1 MTLSRILAALP
12 GRAWSSSPPPGG
24 PAGRYLTSPGAYTA
38 RLARLLLAILEHQ
51 GPAAGPL
58 LAAAVAAVVAGRAWL
73 RRRQHAAFA
82 ADARTVTILSPPQAD
97 PDGAAALW
105 GHLTGLLRPPRARL
119 LAGQPHLGWEYTWN
133 GGTTAGL
140 SIRLWVPGTIPPGMI
155 ERAVEAAWP
164 GTHTITSAASPPLP
178 PGALTAGGTLRLAR
192 PEILPLSVSHD
203 PDAPLR
209 ALAGAAAGLGDGEHA
224 IVQVLA
230 RPVTGARLR
239 RARRAAR
246 KQRAGQPARLSS
258 RLLDLATPGGHAS
271 SGTRRTASRTDP
283 ELAAE
288 IRAATEKLA
297 SPQWETLIRYATATT
312 AAQVPDGAGRW
323 QARAATAQA
332 GARLRGLAHALASAT
347 ALYTGRNWLARRRL
361 RHPAEAINTRR
372 LRRGDL
378 LSVPELAAIA
388 RLPADPALP
397 GLARAGARAVA
408 PPPAIPLPGPDVR
421 PLGVSD
427 TGKPR
432 PVGLAVADGRHHM
445 RICGP
450 TGTGKTTL
458 IAGQILSD
466 AAAGRGVVFIDPK
479 GDAVTDIIARLP
491 EQAAGKVVLFDP
503 EDRAAPP
510 CLNVLQGDGSG
521 TDTDVIID
529 NVTGIFRR
537 IFAASWGPRTDDI
550 FRSACLTLLGSV
562 PPGSGLVTLAD
573 IPALLGDDAYR
584 HRLTAGIR
592 DPVLRG
598 FWDWYEQLSVP
609 TRAHSIGPL
618 MNKLRAFLLRRFA
631 RQAIAAGPSTFDMAD
646 VLDHGGLCLARL
658 PKGILGE
665 ETAQLVGSFIVA
677 RTWQAASR
685 RARIPETARP
695 DAGLYIDEAQNFLNL
710 PYPLEDMLAEARA
723 YRLSV
728 TMAHQN
734 LAQLPAGPAAG
745 DLRERPLP
753 GHLLGVAGR
762 RPRPGTPHRPGTD
775 RPRPV
780 PPGRLPGRRPAGR
793 RPRRDPRL
801 HPAHPAAAPACPR
814 PRPPHPPRRPRRP
827 RWRHRRHSP
836 AARHRRRRPPAAPR
850 RLTTTCARRRPACPP
865 TPALPGRPRAAG
877 RLARGPELAASLAAR
892 LTARDRWLLRML
904 HEHRV
909 LTTTQITQLAFGT
922 TRAATARLLTLY
934 QHRAVD
940 RFRPL
945 APAGSAPLHFILD
958 EAGAQVLAAEDGIT
972 TAELGYRR
980 DRALAIALSAQL
992 AHTTGANGFFTALAA
1007 AARAS
1012 SGQAALGC
1020 WWSERRCAA
1029 VWGDLARPDGYGR
1042 WREQLPGHAAV
1053 TADFFLEFDN
1063 GTENLARLIAKLAGY
1078 AGPGRPHRHPHPG
1091 AVLAAHRAP
1100 GSRAARPPRR
1110 PASARH
1116 ARRRLGRR
1124 DPRRPGRHR
1133 RPRHRSRRPGAG
1145 RGGLAARRKPRAAA
1159 AAGPAR
1165 PGRPAR
1171 PRRGSADGRAARRP
1185 GVVSPRPRPARLA
1198 RPPRHTGH
1206 PGGQ

>member
-1 MTLSRILAALP
+1 MTLTRILTSRAARVLS
-12 GRAWSSSPPPGG
+12 ASPAPGG
-24 PAGRYLTSPGAYTA
+24 PAGRYLTNPGAGTA
-38 RLARLLLAILEHQ
+38 RLARLLLAAGQHY
-51 GPAAGPL
+51 GPVAGPV
-58 LAAAVAAVVAGRAWL
+58 LAAAAAGFLAGRAWL
-73 RRRQHAAFA
+73 HRRQHAAFTA
-82 ADARTVTILSPPQAD
+82 GARTVTVLAPPQAD

-105 GHLTGLLRPPRARL
+105 GHLTGLLRPPLARWWH
-119 LAGQPHLGWEYTWN
+119 GQPHLGWEYTWA
-133 GGTTAGL
+133 GGAAAGL

-164 GTHTITSAASPPLP
+164 GTHTVTAPAITPLP
-178 PGALTAGGTLRLAR
+178 PGALTEGGTLRLAR
-192 PEILPLSVSHD
+192 PEILPLSTGHD

-246 KQRAGQPARLSS
+246 SQRAGQAARLPV
-258 RLLDLATPGGHAS
+258 RLLDLATPGGHGT
-271 SGTRRTASRTDP
+271 GTRRTPSRTDP

-312 AAQVPDGAGRW
+312 AAQVPDGARRR

-332 GARLRGLAHALASAT
+332 NARLRGLAHALASAT
-347 ALYTGRNWLARRRL
+347 ALYTGRNWLARRHL
-361 RHPAEAINTRR
+361 RHPAEAISTRR

-378 LSVPELAAIA
+378 LSVPELAVIA
-388 RLPADPALP
+388 RLPSDPALP

-408 PPPAIPLPGPDVR
+408 PPPAIPVPGPDVR

-458 IAGQILSD
+458 ITGEILSD

-479 GDAVTDIIARLP
+479 GDAVTDLLGRLP
-491 EQAAGKVVLFDP
+491 EHVAGKVVLFDP
-503 EDRAAPP
+503 EDRGAPP

-550 FRSACLTLLGSV
+550 FRAACLTLLGSV

-584 HRLTAGIR
+584 HRLTGGVR

-723 YRLSV
+723 YRLAV
-728 TMAHQN
+728 VMAHQN
-734 LAQLPAGPAAG
+734 LAQLPQ
-745 DLRERPLP
+745 DLRQGISANARSQVIFSVSPEDARDLERHTAPVLTAHDLS
-753 GHLLGVAGR
+753 HLGAYQAAARLVAGR
-762 RPRPGTPHRPGTD
+762 AETPAFTLRTQPLPPPVPGRARLIRRAARAAHGGTATTKAPPPGTAGT
-775 RPRPV
+775 
-780 PPGRLPGRRPAGR
+780 
-793 RPRRDPRL
+793 DPRL
-801 HPAHPAAAPACPR
+801 R
-814 PRPPHPPRRPRRP
+814 
-827 RWRHRRHSP
+827 
-836 AARHRRRRPPAAPR
+836 
-850 RLTTTCARRRPACPP
+850 
-865 TPALPGRPRAAG
+865 
-877 RLARGPELAASLAAR
+877 
-892 LTARDRWLLRML
+892 
-904 HEHRV
+904 
-909 LTTTQITQLAFGT
+909 
-922 TRAATARLLTLY
+922 
-934 QHRAVD
+934 
-940 RFRPL
+940 
-945 APAGSAPLHFILD
+945 
-958 EAGAQVLAAEDGIT
+958 
-972 TAELGYRR
+972 
-980 DRALAIALSAQL
+980 
-992 AHTTGANGFFTALAA
+992 
-1007 AARAS
+1007 
-1012 SGQAALGC
+1012 
-1020 WWSERRCAA
+1020 
-1029 VWGDLARPDGYGR
+1029 
-1042 WREQLPGHAAV
+1042 
-1053 TADFFLEFDN
+1053 
-1063 GTENLARLIAKLAGY
+1063 
-1078 AGPGRPHRHPHPG
+1078 
-1091 AVLAAHRAP
+1091 P
-1100 GSRAARPPRR
+1100 GS
-1110 PASARH
+1110 
-1116 ARRRLGRR
+1116 
-1124 DPRRPGRHR
+1124 
-1133 RPRHRSRRPGAG
+1133 
-1145 RGGLAARRKPRAAA
+1145 
-1159 AAGPAR
+1159 
-1165 PGRPAR
+1165 
-1171 PRRGSADGRAARRP
+1171 
-1185 GVVSPRPRPARLA
+1185 
-1198 RPPRHTGH
+1198 
-1206 PGGQ
+1206 

>member
-58 LAAAVAAVVAGRAWL
+58 LAAAVAAAVAGRAWL

-82 ADARTVTILSPPQAD
+82 AAARTVTILAPPQAD
-97 PDGAAALW
+97 PGGAAALW
-105 GHLTGLLRPPRARL
+105 GHLTGLLRPPWARL

-140 SIRLWVPGTIPPGMI
+140 SIRLWVPGSIPPGMI

-192 PEILPLSVSHD
+192 PEILPVSTGHD

-258 RLLDLATPGGHAS
+258 RLLDLATPGRHS
-271 SGTRRTASRTDP
+271 TGTRRTASRSDP
-283 ELAAE
+283 GLAAE

-312 AAQVPDGAGRW
+312 AAQIPDGAGRW
-323 QARAATAQA
+323 QTRAATAQA
-332 GARLRGLAHALASAT
+332 DARLRGLAHALASAT
-347 ALYTGRNWLARRRL
+347 ALYAGRNWLARRRL
-361 RHPAEAINTRR
+361 RHPAEAINTRW

-427 TGKPR
+427 TGTPR

-491 EQAAGKVVLFDP
+491 GQVAGKVVLFDP
-503 EDRAAPP
+503 EDRSAPP

-562 PPGSGLVTLAD
+562 PPGSGQVTLAD

-618 MNKLRAFLLRRFA
+618 MNKLRAFLLRKFA

-646 VLDHGGLCLARL
+646 VLDRGGLCLARL

-728 TMAHQN
+728 VMAHQN
-734 LAQLPAGPAAG
+734 LAQLPQ
-745 DLRERPLP
+745 DLRQGISANARSQVIFSVSPEDARDLERHTAPVLTAHDLS
-753 GHLLGVAGR
+753 HLGAYQAAARLVAGR
-762 RPRPGTPHRPGTD
+762 AETPAFTLRTQPLPPPVPGRARLIRRAARAAHGGATAVTGPPPGTAGT
-775 RPRPV
+775 
-780 PPGRLPGRRPAGR
+780 
-793 RPRRDPRL
+793 DPRL
-801 HPAHPAAAPACPR
+801 RPAA
-814 PRPPHPPRRPRRP
+814 
-827 RWRHRRHSP
+827 
-836 AARHRRRRPPAAPR
+836 
-850 RLTTTCARRRPACPP
+850 
-865 TPALPGRPRAAG
+865 
-877 RLARGPELAASLAAR
+877 
-892 LTARDRWLLRML
+892 
-904 HEHRV
+904 
-909 LTTTQITQLAFGT
+909 
-922 TRAATARLLTLY
+922 
-934 QHRAVD
+934 
-940 RFRPL
+940 
-945 APAGSAPLHFILD
+945 
-958 EAGAQVLAAEDGIT
+958 
-972 TAELGYRR
+972 
-980 DRALAIALSAQL
+980 
-992 AHTTGANGFFTALAA
+992 
-1007 AARAS
+1007 
-1012 SGQAALGC
+1012 
-1020 WWSERRCAA
+1020 
-1029 VWGDLARPDGYGR
+1029 
-1042 WREQLPGHAAV
+1042 
-1053 TADFFLEFDN
+1053 
-1063 GTENLARLIAKLAGY
+1063 
-1078 AGPGRPHRHPHPG
+1078 
-1091 AVLAAHRAP
+1091 
-1100 GSRAARPPRR
+1100 
-1110 PASARH
+1110 
-1116 ARRRLGRR
+1116 
-1124 DPRRPGRHR
+1124 
-1133 RPRHRSRRPGAG
+1133 
-1145 RGGLAARRKPRAAA
+1145 
-1159 AAGPAR
+1159 
-1165 PGRPAR
+1165 
-1171 PRRGSADGRAARRP
+1171 
-1185 GVVSPRPRPARLA
+1185 
-1198 RPPRHTGH
+1198 
-1206 PGGQ
+1206 